1 MHLDKMVAAL
11 NELTAVAPY
20 DDQAF
25 SGLLQL
31 ANQIKSV
38 PAQDKASFINLLGR
52 DYGSDTQN
60 VRDAIANLRT
70 KIIAKETAAEAA
82 LSILDRTYQETCA
95 AADAAAS
102 QVVIYKMRQA
112 QALTQE
118 QATYDDLMTT
128 TSMITAS
135 QQETQRL
142 RTMINEIKA
151 KIQDLADVPATSAL
165 QKMPSSMLQMHMAK
179 FSDTIE
185 AIKTM
190 LRAIDT
196 RVENQRAAEISSK
209 NDKRDA
215 WLAARDNYN
224 ELDIDVAVQ
233 SGNLTI
239 LSTRLAE
246 LTGTKTQAKAL
257 LDDEIE
263 SQLRETN
270 LFNHLKLLLDNLA
283 SQGSESNTLATH
295 PTKEM
300 LALAMGAERNH
311 EDLITKFNS
320 LIHTLEVEME
330 QKKIRMQSEYDRH
343 LTEHTQL
350 VTSHDAQKTVS
361 EKATA
366 AAQEANTLMEAALL
380 EFDTAAMSLDDNN
393 KLRDREQELIRALLT
408 MLDQLHA

>member
-1 MHLDKMVAAL
+1 
-11 NELTAVAPY
+11 
-20 DDQAF
+20 
-25 SGLLQL
+25 
-31 ANQIKSV
+31 
-38 PAQDKASFINLLGR
+38 
-52 DYGSDTQN
+52 
-60 VRDAIANLRT
+60 
-70 KIIAKETAAEAA
+70 
-82 LSILDRTYQETCA
+82 
-95 AADAAAS
+95 
-102 QVVIYKMRQA
+102 
-112 QALTQE
+112 
-118 QATYDDLMTT
+118 
-128 TSMITAS
+128 
-135 QQETQRL
+135 
-142 RTMINEIKA
+142 
-151 KIQDLADVPATSAL
+151 
-165 QKMPSSMLQMHMAK
+165 MLQMHMAK